1 MGQTGLSR
9 DEVSRIY
16 ERYGCF
22 LQRRARLI
30 TRDAALAEDAVHE
43 ALLNLMRSGAE
54 YRNASHPLRWLHT
67 VVDRSSIDQ
76 LRRGKRLRDA
86 AALDDPSA
94 RNVAHPGVDLE
105 ARDSVLKVLAKLGEV
120 DQKIAI
126 LAFVDGMSQGQIAE
140 EVGYSR
146 VTINKR
152 LQAIREST
160 KDWLGPHARAEQ
172 SS

>member
-1 MGQTGLSR
+1 LDATGLSR

-16 ERYGCF
+16 ERYGFF

-30 TRDAALAEDAVHE
+30 TRDAALAEDAVHD
-43 ALLNLMRSGAE
+43 ALVHLMRSGAG
-54 YRNASHPLRWLHT
+54 YRAANHPLRWLHT

-76 LRRGKRLRDA
+76 LRRGKHLRNA

-94 RNVAHPGVDLE
+94 RQVAHPNVDVE
-105 ARDSVLKVLAKLGEV
+105 ARDSVLKVLAQLGDV

-126 LAFVDGMSQGQIAE
+126 LAFVDGMSQGEIAD

-152 LQAIREST
+152 LQAIRESA
-160 KDWLGPHARAEQ
+160 KDWLTQPTRPEQ
-172 SS
+172 RS